1 MKKIILLFVT
11 ALILSGCN
19 TGDGTVSSKNITP
32 EGNYIFTGSND
43 NWEVLFE
50 VNVVNK
56 EQGENQVDENGTLTF
71 IGADEAPKMVD
82 YKLKTDTGIN
92 SQEGTGV
99 PIYAEVGSFAQSS
112 CGNCVPMK
120 ADEELELEI
129 ISDGN
134 TEKIILN
141 SNE

>member
-19 TGDGTVSSKNITP
+19 TGDGTVSPENITP
-32 EGNYIFTGSND
+32 EGNYSFTGSNE

-50 VNVVNK
+50 VDVVNK
-56 EQGENQVDENGTLTF
+56 DQGENQVDENGTLTF
-71 IGADEAPKMVD
+71 IGEDEAPEMVD
-82 YKLKTDTGIN
+82 YKLKTDSGIN
-92 SQEGTGV
+92 SKEGTGV
-99 PIYAEVGSFAQSS
+99 PIYEEVGSFAQGS
-112 CGNCVPMK
+112 CGNCVPMD

-129 ISDGN
+129 IWDGN